1 MGIAA
6 YFGVD
11 LAAGRTQGNRDLGSA
26 QVDPGVELVRFC
38 HQSGL
43 ATSQYIT
50 DQDLLRFLAIDLAD
64 PYHRAGHTRNRQR
77 TANEVAKRNGI
88 GPTRGSD
95 DVFRPEKVA

>member
-50 DQDLLRFLAIDLAD
+50 D
-64 PYHRAGHTRNRQR
+64 HRSVKMAQS
-77 TANEVAKRNGI
+77 
-88 GPTRGSD
+88 RGVHRRHLSRLPFPGGRCHH
-95 DVFRPEKVA
+95 FRE

>member
-6 YFGVD
+6 CFGVD

-50 DQDLLRFLAIDLAD
+50 DHRSVKMAQSRAAIQTL
-64 PYHRAGHTRNRQR
+64 
-77 TANEVAKRNGI
+77 
-88 GPTRGSD
+88 RGS
-95 DVFRPEKVA
+95 PEGLEGSEGNRWGKTGKLQTALAFARR